1 MTTPRDIPYDLHL
14 PAGTK
19 QMYMDRVKDIPEED
33 RASWRFHVVKS
44 GETLEDIATSLHSR
58 TSEIATVNEIPAGD
72 PPGPGDELVIPVAT
86 AAGRAQHYTPRR
98 GDTLVTVADRFGVA
112 VEDLRAWNHLSS
124 NRLTPGHSLYVSEP
138 VRLAPTARA
147 SASRGHGTSAHS
159 RTTSSHPA
167 HVTPA
172 ASHSKKSAAHKQG
185 STGR

>member
-1 MTTPRDIPYDLHL
+1 
-14 PAGTK
+14 
-19 QMYMDRVKDIPEED
+19 MYMDRVKDIPEED

-44 GETLEDIATSLHSR
+44 GETVEDIATSLHSR
-58 TSEIATVNEIPAGD
+58 ASEIATVNEIPAGD
-72 PPGPGDELVIPVAT
+72 PPGPGDELVVPVAT
-86 AAGRAQHYTPRR
+86 AAGRAQRYTARR

-124 NRLTPGHSLYVSEP
+124 NKLTPGHALYVSEP
-138 VRLAPTARA
+138 VRLAPTARTR
-147 SASRGHGTSAHS
+147 ASRGHGTSAHGRATS
-159 RTTSSHPA
+159 GRTASSHPA